1 MLKFTVILGKRKIQM
16 SGHSKWNNIKRK
28 KEKAD
33 GAKAKVFTKI
43 GRELAVAVKG
53 GGADPKSNSKLRDCI
68 LKAKSNNIPNENIQR
83 ILKKAAEDG
92 QSSNYE
98 TITYE
103 GYGPGGVAILVQCL
117 TDNRNR
123 TAGDLRHFFSK
134 CKGELGAP
142 GCVGFLFKEEGNILI
157 LDDGSFK
164 EEQITADILELGA
177 EDLIHNEENE
187 YKIITEPKDLE
198 EIRNQLERK
207 NYKILSAEKKMVPKN
222 FIVLDENKDSE
233 KLENLYKLLDMLED
247 SDDVQ
252 DVFTNCKNLI

>member
-1 MLKFTVILGKRKIQM
+1 M

-33 GAKAKVFTKI
+33 SARAKIFTKI
-43 GRELAVAVKG
+43 GRELAVAVKE

-68 LKAKSNNIPNENIQR
+68 LKAKANNIPNDNIQR

-98 TITYE
+98 AITYE
-103 GYGPGGVAILVQCL
+103 GYGPGGVAILVKCL

-142 GCVGFLFKEEGNILI
+142 GCVNFLFKEEGNILI
-157 LDDGSFK
+157 FDDKSFS
-164 EEQITADILELGA
+164 EEQITGDILDLGA
-177 EDLIHNEENE
+177 EDLFHSEENE
-187 YKIITEPKDLE
+187 YKVVTKSEDVGK
-198 EIRNQLERK
+198 IRDQLEQK
-207 NYKILSAEKKMVPKN
+207 KYKILSAEKKMVPIN
-222 FIVLDENKDSE
+222 LVTLDEEKDAE

-252 DVFTNCKNLI
+252 DVFTNCKSLL